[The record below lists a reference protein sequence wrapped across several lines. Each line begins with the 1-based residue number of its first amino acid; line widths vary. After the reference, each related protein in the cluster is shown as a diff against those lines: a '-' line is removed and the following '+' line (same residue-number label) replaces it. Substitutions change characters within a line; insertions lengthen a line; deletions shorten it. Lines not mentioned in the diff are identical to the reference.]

1 MVRAPY
7 FDANGIKK
15 GAWSEEED
23 KRLIAY
29 VERYGHPNWRQLPR
43 LAGIIINYFLCL
55 NKCLLRCGKSCRLR
69 WMNYLR
75 PNLKRGNYT
84 QKEEQLIMDLH
95 KEHGNKWSLI
105 AENLPGRTDNE
116 IKNYWH
122 SHLKKFQN
130 RNLNNTTYDDDD
142 LNKSKS
148 KSSCEST
155 MEHERPKCEL
165 RDDSHHILESSVSN
179 VSTESSYSS
188 YTEEDNKDNNDNDDN
203 NNSWLCFSS
212 RGEEESNREEDR
224 VASWDKA
231 TLFDEFGSSF
241 WTEPF
246 ISDNA
251 FNQDYSYILYDR
263 EDPFFV

>member
-23 KRLIAY
+23 KKLTAY

-43 LAGIIINYFLCL
+43 LAG
-55 NKCLLRCGKSCRLR
+55 LLRCGKSCRLR

-95 KEHGNKWSLI
+95 KQHGNKWSLI

-130 RNLNNTTYDDDD
+130 CNVNNTASDDDDDD

-148 KSSCEST
+148 KSKSSSQNT
-155 MEHERPKCEL
+155 KEHERPKSEVL
-165 RDDSHHILESSVSN
+165 TITTVDDNDDDSHHILESSLSN
-179 VSTESSYSS
+179 VTTESSYS
-188 YTEEDNKDNNDNDDN
+188 YTEEEEDN
-203 NNSWLCFSS
+203 NNNNNNNAWLCFSS
-212 RGEEESNREEDR
+212 GHEEESNREEDR
-224 VASWDKA
+224 FASWGA
-231 TLFDEFGSSF
+231 TTLFDEFGSSF

-246 ISDNA
+246 ISDDA
-251 FNQDYSYILYDR
+251 FSQDYNYILYDR
-263 EDPFFV
+263 EDPFFI

>member
-1 MVRAPY
+1 MVRAAY

-43 LAGIIINYFLCL
+43 LAG
-55 NKCLLRCGKSCRLR
+55 LLRCGKSCRLR

-130 RNLNNTTYDDDD
+130 RNVNNTTYDDDDDD

-148 KSSCEST
+148 KSSSEST

-165 RDDSHHILESSVSN
+165 SNDDSHHIILESSVSN

-188 YTEEDNKDNNDNDDN
+188 YTEEDNKRNNDDGDNDTVDNNDN
-203 NNSWLCFSS
+203 SWFCFSS
-212 RGEEESNREEDR
+212 GREEESNRKDDR

-246 ISDNA
+246 ILDNT
-251 FNQDYSYILYDR
+251 FNQDYSYILYYR
-263 EDPFFV
+263 EDPFFI